1 MEEILQQATTI
12 QPMLQRLLTSIAA
25 LPEAD
30 QLQGCCD
37 SIRNLQ
43 VRLQCDLTV
52 ERTVG
57 RKRYTE
63 QEQRTQLAKVRRSF
77 REEKNKS
84 AVLEA
89 ALHDERY
96 AKISG
101 RIQNQWFLRVGI
113 AAPTTATRTLSQWCR
128 DFQIQETQNNR

>member
-43 VRLQCDLTV
+43 VRLQSDLTV

-77 REEKNKS
+77 RKENKKS

-89 ALHDERY
+89 ALHD
-96 AKISG
+96 
-101 RIQNQWFLRVGI
+101 
-113 AAPTTATRTLSQWCR
+113 
-128 DFQIQETQNNR
+128 